1 MKSSRLY
8 SKVLV
13 VTGDSRSP
21 AAEAYRTLR
30 TNLQYAGVDKPIQ
43 KVLVAGPTIG
53 CGKSTTLAN
62 LGITLAQTG
71 ASVLL
76 LDTDLRKPMLH
87 RMFKFR
93 NDHGITN
100 LLFDRELSP
109 DMAIYKSLIENLYIL
124 SSGPVPPNPSEL
136 LAAEKFRHLVDE
148 LAVSFDY
155 LLFDSP
161 PVNAVTDAAIL
172 SQLVD
177 ATIFVIRYGQV
188 KKDEA
193 AHALEQLRKVEA
205 NIIGAVM
212 NAVPTGNGRTTIT
225 NMVNNCD
232 SLVSPVAS
240 IIWFKLFF
248 SVLLVKVPGFSFLG
262 QGCSKPRR
270 FAGPSRVDKYKN
282 WS

>member
-1 MKSSRLY
+1 MKGTRFY
-8 SKVLV
+8 SKVLM
-13 VTGDSRSP
+13 VTANSRSP

-30 TNLQYAGVDKPIQ
+30 TNLQFAGVDKPIQ
-43 KVLVAGPTIG
+43 KVLVTGPTPG

-62 LGITLAQTG
+62 LGITLAHTG

-76 LDTDLRKPMLH
+76 IDTDLRRPALH

-100 LLFDRELSP
+100 ILFDSDLSP
-109 DMAIYKSLIENLYIL
+109 EMAIYKSLIENLYIL

-136 LAAEKFRHLVDE
+136 LAAEKFRHLVE
-148 LAVSFDY
+148 KLAASFDY

-177 ATIFVIRYGQV
+177 ATIFVVRYGQV

-193 AHALEQLRKVEA
+193 AHALEQLKKVDA

-212 NAVPTGNGRTTIT
+212 NAAPTDNG
-225 NMVNNCD
+225 VYYYYEYG
-232 SLVSPVAS
+232 S
-240 IIWFKLFF
+240 
-248 SVLLVKVPGFSFLG
+248 
-262 QGCSKPRR
+262 
-270 FAGPSRVDKYKN
+270 
-282 WS
+282 

>member
-30 TNLQYAGVDKPIQ
+30 TNLQYAAVDKPIQ

-212 NAVPTGNGRTTIT
+212 NAVPTGNG
-225 NMVNNCD
+225 
-232 SLVSPVAS
+232 AYYYYEY
-240 IIWFKLFF
+240 
-248 SVLLVKVPGFSFLG
+248 G
-262 QGCSKPRR
+262 Q
-270 FAGPSRVDKYKN
+270 
-282 WS
+282 